1 MDDFIEKLG
10 RIADEDKRYK
20 LDAYDF
26 VLEALSYIQK
36 KTKKKGHISGQE
48 LLLGIREYALSQF
61 GGLSKAVLEHW
72 GVKSTEDFGEIVF
85 NMVNENLLYKTEG
98 DSKEDFKGFYNF
110 EEAFKVKFD
119 ADPV

>member
-1 MDDFIEKLG
+1 MVF
-10 RIADEDKRYK
+10 
-20 LDAYDF
+20 
-26 VLEALSYIQK
+26 
-36 KTKKKGHISGQE
+36 
-48 LLLGIREYALSQF
+48 
-61 GGLSKAVLEHW
+61 EHW

-98 DSKEDFKGFYNF
+98 DSKEDFKGFYDF